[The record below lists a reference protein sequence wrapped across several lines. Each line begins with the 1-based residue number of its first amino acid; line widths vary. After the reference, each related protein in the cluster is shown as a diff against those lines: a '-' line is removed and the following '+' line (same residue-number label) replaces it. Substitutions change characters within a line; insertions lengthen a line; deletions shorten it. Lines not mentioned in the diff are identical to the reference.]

1 MAFKKRAKAKISISI
16 KIVYIIF
23 VIIFV
28 ATGLFVGKL
37 FLKNQKSNLPPPRI
51 ITVKE
56 DLSKWQKFES
66 KQLHFS
72 FLYPAGKK
80 LVETTNK
87 DLSKIFLWRATIDSS
102 EMALADLAGKTLVKW
117 SDQHLGLAA
126 MQKKFKEAKIPAPLI
141 EYIKLNEREGIRIH
155 FLNTSITSAGVDT
168 LLNVDRGKIFLVST
182 PFQNR
187 GKNIKTNLESLK
199 EHNNILASFQFSD

>member
-1 MAFKKRAKAKISISI
+1 MAFKKRVKAKSISI

-28 ATGLFVGKL
+28 VLGFFIGKL

-87 DLSKIFLWRATIDSS
+87 DLSKIFLWRATIGSS
-102 EMALADLAGKTLVKW
+102 EMALADLASKTLVKW
-117 SDQHLGLAA
+117 SDQHLGLGA

-155 FLNTSITSAGVDT
+155 FLNTPLSSVGLDT
-168 LLNVDRGKIFLVST
+168 ILNVGRGKIFLVST
-182 PFQNR
+182 SF
-187 GKNIKTNLESLK
+187 KNKTQDSKATLESLK